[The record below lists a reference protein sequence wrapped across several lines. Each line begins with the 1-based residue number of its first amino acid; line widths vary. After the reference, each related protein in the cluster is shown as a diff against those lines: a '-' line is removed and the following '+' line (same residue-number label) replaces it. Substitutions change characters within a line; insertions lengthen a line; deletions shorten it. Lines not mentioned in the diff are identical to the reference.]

1 MNMSKAEEKKNQS
14 PELAELEKSG
24 EVILRAAS
32 REELFAQVDS
42 LASEAGVS
50 VATVSRALKDSP
62 RISQEQRERIKAFAR
77 EHNFYPNA

>member
-1 MNMSKAEEKKNQS
+1 MSKAEEKKNQS

-50 VATVSRALKDSP
+50 VATGAVAQSGEDHSY
-62 RISQEQRERIKAFAR
+62 EIKVII
-77 EHNFYPNA
+77 NN

>member
-24 EVILRAAS
+24 EVILKAAS
-32 REELFAQVDS
+32 REELFAKVES

-50 VATVSRALKDSP
+50 VATGAVAQSGEDHSY
-62 RISQEQRERIKAFAR
+62 EIKVII
-77 EHNFYPNA
+77 NN